1 MQYRRRLRSRIVLSF
16 LIFGTL
22 LSVLFALSALFLQNY
37 LEDQLIGATLE
48 KELADYV
55 NQLRLDPTVVEP
67 FYTRIQGYI
76 TRPGDPNQ
84 TVNTEFRE
92 LTAGVHDVKTAQ
104 GVFKAAEAKMRIFG
118 FS

>member
-22 LSVLFALSALFLQNY
+22 LSVLFALSTMLLQNY

-55 NQLRLDPTVVEP
+55 NSFGSPTVVEP
-67 FYTRIQGYI
+67 HTRIRATLRPATQ
-76 TRPGDPNQ
+76 TRLPAA
-84 TVNTEFRE
+84 FRE
-92 LTAGVHDVKTAQ
+92 LS
-104 GVFKAAEAKMRIFG
+104 AACMT
-118 FS
+118 